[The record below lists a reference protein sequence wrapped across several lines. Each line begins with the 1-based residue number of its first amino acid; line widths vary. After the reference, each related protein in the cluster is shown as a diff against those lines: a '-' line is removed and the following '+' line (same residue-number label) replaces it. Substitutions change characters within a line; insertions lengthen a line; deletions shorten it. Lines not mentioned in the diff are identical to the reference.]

1 MSEKNSEPFK
11 VTFNFPMPVLSQAE
25 IFEMIAAIEL
35 RNNGQINTSMALGEA
50 IFNIASDT
58 SYKSYLE
65 IGTWKGQGSTKCFL
79 DALLPRDDNWSFY
92 SLESDPSFYNQAIN
106 FWSDVEKNPK
116 VNLLLGR
123 IIDEDELIDINNL
136 KKQDS
141 FREEYP
147 IWKQNDLDNYRQVE
161 NVAHLLPDFFDVIFL
176 DGGEFST
183 LAEFHKL
190 KNKCSVFILDDT
202 NELKTKECQRILE
215 ESQDWISYQRD
226 DFDRHGYSIYK
237 RYESSI

>member
-1 MSEKNSEPFK
+1 MS
-11 VTFNFPMPVLSQAE
+11 
-25 IFEMIAAIEL
+25 
-35 RNNGQINTSMALGEA
+35 GQINRRTALGEA
-50 IFNIASDT
+50 IFNIASNT

-65 IGTWKGQGSTKCFL
+65 IGTWNGQGSTKCFL
-79 DALLPRDDNWSFY
+79 DGLLPRDDEWSFY

-136 KKQDS
+136 KKQDPVKK
-141 FREEYP
+141 EYP
-147 IWKQNDLDNYRQVE
+147 IWKQNDLNNYQQVE
-161 NVAHLLPDFFDVIFL
+161 NIAHLLPEFFDVILL

-190 KNKCSVFILDDT
+190 KNKCSIFILDDT
-202 NELKTKECQRILE
+202 NELKTKECQLLLE
-215 ESQDWISYQRD
+215 ASPDWAVCERD
-226 DFDRHGYSIYK
+226 DYDRHGYSIYK
-237 RYESSI
+237 KISNEPIVTD